1 MIIKD
6 TIRSSRFY
14 LRNLNDFDVGAEYIS
29 WFSEENVKK
38 FIENRPEKASATEE
52 LKNYITHHNMRE
64 DSILLG
70 IFTHVDN
77 QHIGNIKF
85 EPINFQEKTAV
96 VGVLIGDINWHG
108 SGVFGEVFASA
119 KAYMFNKFQ
128 IFKYSL
134 GVNAS
139 NLQAIR
145 AYNKAGFEKLSREG
159 NGSSFIM
166 THTLNTLNSGV
177 NFNE

>member
-38 FIENRPEKASATEE
+38 YIENRPEKASATEE

-64 DSILLG
+64 DSMLLG

-96 VGVLIGDINWHG
+96 VGVLIGDINWRG
-108 SGVFGEVFASA
+108 SNVFGEVFAAA
-119 KAYMFNKFQ
+119 KSFMAANYEILKF
-128 IFKYSL
+128 SL
-134 GVNAS
+134 GVEIS
-139 NLQAIR
+139 NLSAIK
-145 AYNKAGFEKLSREG
+145 AYIKAGFEKQSVAD
-159 NGSSFIM
+159 NGTKFMIM
-166 THTLNTLNSGV
+166 EHTTNISTNGV
-177 NFNE
+177 

>member
-1 MIIKD
+1 MVIKD

-38 FIENRPEKASATEE
+38 YIENRPEKASASEE

-64 DSILLG
+64 DSMLFG

-96 VGVLIGDINWHG
+96 VGVLIGDINWRG
-108 SGVFGEVFASA
+108 SNVFGEVFSAA
-119 KAYMFNKFQ
+119 KAFMATNYEILKF
-128 IFKYSL
+128 SL
-134 GVNAS
+134 GVEIS
-139 NLQAIR
+139 NLSAIK
-145 AYNKAGFEKLSREG
+145 AYIKAGFEKQSVDE
-159 NGSSFIM
+159 NGAKFIIM
-166 THTLNTLNSGV
+166 KHTINISTNGV
-177 NFNE
+177 